1 MPAPVVPAN
10 RRRPDARRR
19 FLYGTVLILVAL
31 QFWYSNLT
39 LTIVPTSSPVPIHA
53 EDTLA
58 RCRALNTV
66 PGPSSHFYS
75 RASSDRSVPGTPA
88 TLILNAR
95 IWTGDQNGTE
105 ILEGHVYFD
114 KGIFKGVGGLDV
126 NAVKMRHSEDR
137 LDIVDA
143 KGAWM
148 TPGIVDAHSHLGV
161 LSAPFLSGAKDG
173 NSWKGPILPW
183 LRSLDGLNTHDESYP
198 LSIAGGV
205 TTALILP
212 GSANAIGGQAFT
224 IKLRQTTERSPTA
237 MLLEPPY
244 QLNRTYP
251 VSGAVPWRHLKHA
264 CGTSLIMH
272 HTSKFVRHDDRGES
286 ESNL

>member
-31 QFWYSNLT
+31 QFGYSNLT

-148 TPGIVDAHSHLGV
+148 TPG
-161 LSAPFLSGAKDG
+161 
-173 NSWKGPILPW
+173 
-183 LRSLDGLNTHDESYP
+183 
-198 LSIAGGV
+198 
-205 TTALILP
+205 
-212 GSANAIGGQAFT
+212 
-224 IKLRQTTERSPTA
+224 
-237 MLLEPPY
+237 
-244 QLNRTYP
+244 
-251 VSGAVPWRHLKHA
+251 
-264 CGTSLIMH
+264 
-272 HTSKFVRHDDRGES
+272 
-286 ESNL
+286 